1 MFVLQQRDL
10 IARKYIGKITYI
22 DDLNDKIATDLGADK
37 VFYNSPEILSRGIGV
52 PESQLWFPEW
62 IRFLDYK

>member
-1 MFVLQQRDL
+1 MPEN
-10 IARKYIGKITYI
+10 ISAKYAYI
-22 DDLNDKIATDLGADK
+22 DDLNKKIAIELGADK
-37 VFYNSPEILSRGIGV
+37 VFYNSSEILSKGIGV